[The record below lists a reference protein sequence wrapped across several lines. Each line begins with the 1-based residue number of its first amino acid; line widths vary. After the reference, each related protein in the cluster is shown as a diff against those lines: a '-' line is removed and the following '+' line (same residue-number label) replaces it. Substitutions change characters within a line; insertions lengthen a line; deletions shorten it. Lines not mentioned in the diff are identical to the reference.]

1 MSMTPEPLI
10 YGAIFIAVLAM
21 VEGVYLLF
29 FGSAVRSNR
38 RVNRR
43 LEMLDKSGGNREE
56 VLEKLRKEMQQHMT
70 AQKIP
75 LYSLLADKAQK
86 AAIAF
91 SPRQLLLLMAGLS
104 MVAFFAMTIT
114 TDSSVPLRAMLSV
127 SIGVGAIYFW
137 VNKKAKK
144 RMSLIEEQ
152 LPDAVEL
159 MVRSLR
165 VGHPFSSA
173 IQIVAREVPDPLG
186 SEFGVISDEN
196 AYGRDMGEALKDL
209 AERIGLQ
216 DLRFLAVAVTIQ
228 QQSGGNLAEILAGLA
243 GVIRARFRLFRR
255 VKAITAEA
263 QWSGMFLS
271 GFPIA
276 ALIAI
281 NLMDPHYYDEVM
293 DHPFFIPACFAVAA
307 FLGLNLFVMRKL
319 VDIKV

>member
-1 MSMTPEPLI
+1 MVISPTPFI
-10 YGAIFIAVLAM
+10 YIVIFVGVLLL
-21 VEGVYLLF
+21 VEGVYLVA
-29 FGSAVRSNR
+29 FGKSISLNK

-43 LEMLDKSGGNREE
+43 LEMLDKNTNREE
-56 VLEKLRKEMQQHMT
+56 VLDKLRKEMQQHMA
-70 AQKIP
+70 AQQIP

-91 SPRQLLLLMAGLS
+91 TPQQLLLVMAGLS
-104 MVAFFAMTIT
+104 LVSFFALT
-114 TDSSVPLRAMLSV
+114 
-127 SIGVGAIYFW
+127 IGVETSAPIRAGLSIAMGVGGVYVW
-137 VNKKAKK
+137 VAQKAKK
-144 RMSLIEEQ
+144 RMSMIEEQ

-173 IQIVAREVPDPLG
+173 VQIVAREVADPLG
-186 SEFGVISDEN
+186 SEFGIISDEA
-196 AYGRDMGEALKDL
+196 AYGRDMGEALKEM

-243 GVIRARFRLFRR
+243 QVIRSRFRLFRR

-263 QWSGMFLS
+263 QWSGKFLS

-281 NLMDPHYYDEVM
+281 NVMDPHYYDEVM
-293 DHPFFIPACFAVAA
+293 GHSLFIPACIAVVV
-307 FLGLNLFVMRKL
+307 FLVINLLVMRKL

>member
-1 MSMTPEPLI
+1 MAISPEPII
-10 YGAIFIAVLAM
+10 YGAIFLGVLAV

-29 FGSAVRSNR
+29 FGSSVRSNR
-38 RVNRR
+38 KVNRR

-56 VLEKLRKEMQQHMT
+56 VLDKLRKEMQQHMS
-70 AQKIP
+70 AQRIP

-91 SPRQLLLLMAGLS
+91 SPQQLVLLMFGLS
-104 MVAFFAMTIT
+104 AVAFMAMTLT
-114 TDSSVPLRAMLSV
+114 TDSSVPLRAVLSV
-127 SIGVGAIYFW
+127 AIGVGAIYFW
-137 VNKKAKK
+137 VNKKAKT
-144 RMSLIEEQ
+144 RMSMIEEQ

-173 IQIVAREVPDPLG
+173 IQIVAREVADPLG
-186 SEFGVISDEN
+186 SEFGIIADEN

-228 QQSGGNLAEILAGLA
+228 QTAGGNLAEILAGLA
-243 GVIRARFRLFRR
+243 GVIRSRFRLFRR

-281 NLMDPHYYDEVM
+281 NLMDPNYYDEVM

-307 FLGLNLFVMRKL
+307 FLGVNLLVMRRL